1 MFYTTEEAAI
11 VCGFLNLYLD
21 RASVDVSVRR
31 RNAAFQLGAATET
44 LQPEDYRWAEKVLH
58 FLKPCWWQLHE
69 DHRALENALLKT
81 HLLAQ
86 RKKTRA
92 APVLVGSILLY
103 PNMER
108 PSPFLKFS
116 FAQSYSTLLPGLSGG

>member
-1 MFYTTEEAAI
+1 MRGNLWKQPIFKTRAPCYNDACLWNGRENMFYTTEEAAI

-31 RNAAFQLGAATET
+31 RNAAFQLGAATEM

-86 RKKTRA
+86 R
-92 APVLVGSILLY
+92 
-103 PNMER
+103 
-108 PSPFLKFS
+108 
-116 FAQSYSTLLPGLSGG
+116 

>member
-21 RASVDVSVRR
+21 RASVDANLRE
-31 RNAAFQLGAATET
+31 RNAAFQRGVAAES

-58 FLKPCWWQLHE
+58 FLKPCWWQFHE
-69 DHRALENALLKT
+69 DHRALENVLLKT

-86 RKKTRA
+86 K
-92 APVLVGSILLY
+92 
-103 PNMER
+103 
-108 PSPFLKFS
+108 
-116 FAQSYSTLLPGLSGG
+116 

>member
-11 VCGFLNLYLD
+11 VCGFRNLYLD

-58 FLKPCWWQLHE
+58 FLKPFWWQLHE
-69 DHRALENALLKT
+69 DHRALENVLLKT

-86 RKKTRA
+86 K
-92 APVLVGSILLY
+92 
-103 PNMER
+103 
-108 PSPFLKFS
+108 
-116 FAQSYSTLLPGLSGG
+116 

>member
-11 VCGFLNLYLD
+11 VCGFRNLYLD

-44 LQPEDYRWAEKVLH
+44 LQPEDYRWAENVLC

-69 DHRALENALLKT
+69 DHRALENVLLKT

-86 RKKTRA
+86 K
-92 APVLVGSILLY
+92 
-103 PNMER
+103 
-108 PSPFLKFS
+108 
-116 FAQSYSTLLPGLSGG
+116 

>member
-1 MFYTTEEAAI
+1 MFYTTEEAVI

-44 LQPEDYRWAEKVLH
+44 LQPEDYRWAENVLC

-69 DHRALENALLKT
+69 DHRALENVLLKT

-86 RKKTRA
+86 K
-92 APVLVGSILLY
+92 
-103 PNMER
+103 
-108 PSPFLKFS
+108 
-116 FAQSYSTLLPGLSGG
+116 

>member
-44 LQPEDYRWAEKVLH
+44 LQPEDYR
-58 FLKPCWWQLHE
+58 LKPCWWQLHE
-69 DHRALENALLKT
+69 DHRALENVLLKT

-86 RKKTRA
+86 K
-92 APVLVGSILLY
+92 
-103 PNMER
+103 
-108 PSPFLKFS
+108 
-116 FAQSYSTLLPGLSGG
+116 

>member
-44 LQPEDYRWAEKVLH
+44 LQRKR
-58 FLKPCWWQLHE
+58 CS
-69 DHRALENALLKT
+69 
-81 HLLAQ
+81 Q
-86 RKKTRA
+86 RTTDGR
-92 APVLVGSILLY
+92 
-103 PNMER
+103 R
-108 PSPFLKFS
+108 KFS
-116 FAQSYSTLLPGLSGG
+116 TSLSPVGGNCMRIIEPWKMRF

>member
-86 RKKTRA
+86 RYKTRA

-103 PNMER
+103 LNMER

-116 FAQSYSTLLPGLSGG
+116 FAQSSSTLLPGLSGG

>member
-1 MFYTTEEAAI
+1 MFYTTEEVAI

-44 LQPEDYRWAEKVLH
+44 LQPDDYRWAENVLC

-69 DHRALENALLKT
+69 DHRALENVLLKT

-86 RKKTRA
+86 K
-92 APVLVGSILLY
+92 
-103 PNMER
+103 
-108 PSPFLKFS
+108 
-116 FAQSYSTLLPGLSGG
+116 

>member
-1 MFYTTEEAAI
+1 MGQGRSRAAVQSILDARIFTQYTTEEAAI

-86 RKKTRA
+86 R
-92 APVLVGSILLY
+92 
-103 PNMER
+103 
-108 PSPFLKFS
+108 
-116 FAQSYSTLLPGLSGG
+116 

>member
-44 LQPEDYRWAEKVLH
+44 LQPEDYRWAV
-58 FLKPCWWQLHE
+58 
-69 DHRALENALLKT
+69 
-81 HLLAQ
+81 
-86 RKKTRA
+86 
-92 APVLVGSILLY
+92 
-103 PNMER
+103 
-108 PSPFLKFS
+108 
-116 FAQSYSTLLPGLSGG
+116 

>member
-1 MFYTTEEAAI
+1 MFYTTEEVAI

-44 LQPEDYRWAEKVLH
+44 LQPDDYRWAENVLC

-86 RKKTRA
+86 R
-92 APVLVGSILLY
+92 
-103 PNMER
+103 
-108 PSPFLKFS
+108 
-116 FAQSYSTLLPGLSGG
+116 